1 MYRHIHDVATLIDD
15 ADGLL
20 IGVSHRH
27 THESAELSY
36 SEVHMH
42 YVVAGCHLLQ
52 FLHGES
58 HLSCAC
64 GVAPQTVLVE
74 TVEYLVVGEEAYFQ
88 RIVGKALVEGLINGC
103 KRQRISYRDIFAK
116 SIMRSLIA
124 TSEAQFVAVEDVAK
138 TSCLLLAV
146 GKDVEAV
153 ALEDVVFERIGEQFE
168 ILVEQRLLAYVEM
181 QCDIGRERW

>member
-1 MYRHIHDVATLIDD
+1 MYRHIHDVAALIDD
-15 ADGLL
+15 AYSLL

-27 THESAELSY
+27 THESAKLSY
-36 SEVHMH
+36 SEIHMH

-64 GVAPQTVLVE
+64 GVAPQTVLVK

-88 RIVGKALVEGLINGC
+88 RIVGKTLVEGLINGRE
-103 KRQRISYRDIFAK
+103 RQRISHCHIFAE
-116 SIMRSLIA
+116 SIVGSLSA
-124 TSEAQFVAVEDVAK
+124 TGNTQFVAVEDVAK
-138 TSCLLLAV
+138 ASCLLLAV

-153 ALEDVVFERIGEQFE
+153 APEDVVFERIGEQFE
-168 ILVEQRLLAYVEM
+168 ILVEQRLLAYVEV